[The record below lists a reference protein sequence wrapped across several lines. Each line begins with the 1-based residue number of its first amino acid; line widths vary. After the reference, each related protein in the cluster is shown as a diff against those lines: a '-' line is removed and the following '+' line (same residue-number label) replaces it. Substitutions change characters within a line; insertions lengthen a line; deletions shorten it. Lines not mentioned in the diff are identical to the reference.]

1 MSKKPSSS
9 ASAEEEEAFQ
19 APSPSQHEALQD
31 RPARGKPR
39 RPVRESLCD
48 PLVMKIRV
56 TPAFASGLKQTLRT
70 VKVLPLQNLN
80 SAKEARDEKGAK
92 EARQHT

>member
-1 MSKKPSSS
+1 
-9 ASAEEEEAFQ
+9 
-19 APSPSQHEALQD
+19 
-31 RPARGKPR
+31 
-39 RPVRESLCD
+39 
-48 PLVMKIRV
+48 MKIRV